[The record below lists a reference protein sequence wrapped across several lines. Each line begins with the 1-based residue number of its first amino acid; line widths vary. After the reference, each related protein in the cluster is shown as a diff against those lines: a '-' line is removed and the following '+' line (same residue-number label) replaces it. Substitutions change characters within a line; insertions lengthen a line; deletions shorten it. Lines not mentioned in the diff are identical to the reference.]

1 VKVETRHGPD
11 LRRPAV
17 VVAIALPVLLAVVVA
32 VLGLTFRGSG
42 IEAAPAPVPAQT
54 GPLALPPVGAP
65 DAGSAGCTSLLAGLP
80 AQLPADP
87 DPLPARPIAAPSEAG
102 TAAWAASPR
111 PVVLRCGLPRP
122 AELVPTSP
130 LTDVNGVSWLALTD
144 NAPDPVLT
152 TYVAVDRPVYV
163 ALTVP
168 TTAGSGPLQAVSD
181 AVASTLPKSPVVV
194 R

>member
-1 VKVETRHGPD
+1 VSAETRHGPD
-11 LRRPAV
+11 LWRPAV

-32 VLGLTFRGSG
+32 VLGLTFRGHG
-42 IEAAPAPVPAQT
+42 TEVAPASLPAET
-54 GPLALPPVGAP
+54 GPLAVPPVGAT
-65 DAGSAGCTSLLAGLP
+65 DAGSAGCVSLLAGLP
-80 AQLPADP
+80 KELPADP

-102 TAAWAASPR
+102 VAAWAASPR

-144 NAPDPVLT
+144 NAPDPALT
-152 TYVAVDRPVYV
+152 TYVAVDRPVYI

-181 AVASTLPKSPVVV
+181 AVASTLPKAPVVV

>member
-1 VKVETRHGPD
+1 VSVETRHGPD
-11 LRRPAV
+11 LWRPAV

-32 VLGLTFRGSG
+32 VLGLTFRGHG
-42 IEAAPAPVPAQT
+42 TEAAPAPVPAET
-54 GPLALPPVGAP
+54 GPLAVPPVGAT
-65 DAGSAGCTSLLAGLP
+65 DAGSAGCVSLLAGLP
-80 AQLPADP
+80 KELPADP

-102 TAAWAASPR
+102 VAAWAASPR

-144 NAPDPVLT
+144 NAPDAVLT
-152 TYVAVDRPVYV
+152 TYVAVDRPVYI

-181 AVASTLPKSPVVV
+181 AVASTLPKAPVVV

>member
-1 VKVETRHGPD
+1 VSVETRHGPD
-11 LRRPAV
+11 LWRPAV

-32 VLGLTFRGSG
+32 VLGLTFRGHG
-42 IEAAPAPVPAQT
+42 TQAAPAPVPAET
-54 GPLALPPVGAP
+54 GPLAVPPVGAT
-65 DAGSAGCTSLLAGLP
+65 DAGSAGCVSLLAGLP
-80 AQLPADP
+80 KELPADP

-102 TAAWAASPR
+102 VAAWAASPR

-144 NAPDPVLT
+144 NAPDAVLT
-152 TYVAVDRPVYV
+152 TYVAVDRPVYI

-181 AVASTLPKSPVVV
+181 AVASTLPKAPVVV

>member
-1 VKVETRHGPD
+1 VKVDTRHGPD

-32 VLGLTFRGSG
+32 VLGLTFRGRG
-42 IEAAPAPVPAQT
+42 TEAAPAPVPAET
-54 GPLALPPVGAP
+54 GPLAVPPVGAT
-65 DAGSAGCTSLLAGLP
+65 DGGSGGCVSLLAALP
-80 AQLPADP
+80 KELPADP
-87 DPLPARPIAAPSEAG
+87 DPLSARPIAAPSEAG
-102 TAAWAASPR
+102 VAAWAASPR

-144 NAPDPVLT
+144 NAPDPALT

-181 AVASTLPKSPVVV
+181 AVASTLPKGPVVV

>member
-1 VKVETRHGPD
+1 MSAETRHGPD
-11 LRRPAV
+11 LWRPAV

-32 VLGLTFRGSG
+32 VLGLTFRGHG
-42 IEAAPAPVPAQT
+42 TEAAPASLPAET
-54 GPLALPPVGAP
+54 GPLAVPPVGAT
-65 DAGSAGCTSLLAGLP
+65 DAGSAGCVSLLAGLP
-80 AQLPADP
+80 KELPADP

-102 TAAWAASPR
+102 VAAWAASPR

-144 NAPDPVLT
+144 NAPDPALT
-152 TYVAVDRPVYV
+152 TYVAVDRPVYI

-181 AVASTLPKSPVVV
+181 AVASTLPKAPVVV

>member
-1 VKVETRHGPD
+1 VSVETRHGPD
-11 LRRPAV
+11 LWRPAV

-32 VLGLTFRGSG
+32 VLGLTFRGHG
-42 IEAAPAPVPAQT
+42 TQAAPAPVPAET
-54 GPLALPPVGAP
+54 GPLAVPPVGAT
-65 DAGSAGCTSLLAGLP
+65 DAGSAGCVSLLAGLP
-80 AQLPADP
+80 KELPADP

-102 TAAWAASPR
+102 VAAWAASPR

-152 TYVAVDRPVYV
+152 TYVAVDRPVYI

-181 AVASTLPKSPVVV
+181 AVASTLPKAPVVV

>member
-1 VKVETRHGPD
+1 MSTRHGPD

-32 VLGLTFRGSG
+32 VLGLTLRGRG
-42 IEAAPAPVPAQT
+42 TVGAAAPVAET
-54 GPLALPPVGAP
+54 GPLAVAPVGATEG
-65 DAGSAGCTSLLAGLP
+65 GSPGCASLLAALP
-80 AQLPADP
+80 PTLPGDP

-102 TAAWAASPR
+102 IAAWAAAPR

-144 NAPDPVLT
+144 NAPDPALT
-152 TYVAVDRPVYV
+152 TYIAVDRPVYV

-168 TTAGSGPLQAVSD
+168 ATAGSGPLQAVSD
-181 AVASTLPKSPVVV
+181 AISTTLPKAPVVV